1 MKLFEFEAKKI
12 FAKHGIPIPKGRVT
26 YTPDEAREAAHE
38 IEGAVA
44 IKTQVLVAGRGK
56 MGGIKFTD
64 NVEEAH
70 TIAETLIGSKIKGLK
85 VDSLLVEEKL
95 RISKELFISVTVDR
109 SARCYV
115 ILASTEGGID
125 IEEVAEKSPQKIIR
139 YSLEMLKGFH
149 SYEAI
154 EIARKMGYKG
164 RKMIAL
170 ATVIRN
176 LYRVTLDYDAEL
188 VEINP
193 LVETEDG
200 EFIAADARIIIDDNA
215 LYRHSEL
222 REKALKRLRELTPRE
237 AEARRQGLAYVD
249 LEGNIGVIGNGAGL
263 VMATLDLV
271 QLNGGKP
278 ANFLDLG
285 GGASADIVKLAL
297 KTVLSKPEVDAV
309 LINVLGGITRCDEVA
324 KGIISSLNELNEKR
338 PMVVRIVGT
347 REEEAKEL
355 LKNAGIKVTDELDE
369 AVEKAVELVRR

>member
-1 MKLFEFEAKKI
+1 
-12 FAKHGIPIPKGRVT
+12 
-26 YTPDEAREAAHE
+26 
-38 IEGAVA
+38 
-44 IKTQVLVAGRGK
+44 
-56 MGGIKFTD
+56 
-64 NVEEAH
+64 
-70 TIAETLIGSKIKGLK
+70 
-85 VDSLLVEEKL
+85 
-95 RISKELFISVTVDR
+95 
-109 SARCYV
+109 
-115 ILASTEGGID
+115 
-125 IEEVAEKSPQKIIR
+125 
-139 YSLEMLKGFH
+139 
-149 SYEAI
+149 
-154 EIARKMGYKG
+154 
-164 RKMIAL
+164 
-170 ATVIRN
+170 
-176 LYRVTLDYDAEL
+176 
-188 VEINP
+188 
-193 LVETEDG
+193 
-200 EFIAADARIIIDDNA
+200 
-215 LYRHSEL
+215 
-222 REKALKRLRELTPRE
+222 
-237 AEARRQGLAYVD
+237 ARRQGLAYVD